1 MFNSK
6 EIKKDKDV
14 EFKRVEFISVEDD
27 KTVLEL
33 ANKIMLGIPLCLNFD
48 ECLVEEAN
56 QVVSFLSGVIY
67 ALDGVIQPLSK
78 KIFLLAQKSSFKDGS
93 LNRFIE
99 QYKEE

>member
-56 QVVSFLSGVIY
+56 HLKTGLS
-67 ALDGVIQPLSK
+67 LLK
-78 KIFLLAQKSSFKDGS
+78 KL
-93 LNRFIE
+93 
-99 QYKEE
+99 